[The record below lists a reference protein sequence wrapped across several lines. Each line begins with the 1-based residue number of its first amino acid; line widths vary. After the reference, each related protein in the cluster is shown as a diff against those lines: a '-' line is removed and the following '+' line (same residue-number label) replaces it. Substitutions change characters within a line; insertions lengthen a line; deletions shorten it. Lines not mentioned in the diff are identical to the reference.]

1 MNDNNSSHPPLT
13 LRGGV
18 CYINIVRHNDLEK
31 LKIEF
36 LEHLEIEKNR
46 SKLTLRNY
54 DLYLRRFID
63 FAASHGVNMAA
74 KINLELVRRFRLWLN
89 RRPELKLATQTYH
102 VIALRSFLKYLA
114 KRDIKT
120 LAAEKLELA
129 KLPARQ
135 VGFLESDDLE
145 KLLSAPASEKHK
157 LRRLRDQAILE
168 LLFSTGLRVAEAAAL
183 KKTQINFKK
192 LEFPV
197 RGKGGKIRIV
207 FLSEKARAAL
217 KIYLD
222 QRQDN
227 SPALFVRHNHP
238 LAIDDN
244 EPLTP
249 RTIQRLIKKYCLLA
263 GIAVHVTPH
272 TLRHTMATDLLTAG
286 ADLRSVQEILGHA
299 SITTTQIY
307 THLTNRR
314 LKEIHHKYHGTFRK

>member
-1 MNDNNSSHPPLT
+1 M
-13 LRGGV
+13 
-18 CYINIVRHNDLEK
+18 RHNDLEK
-31 LKIEF
+31 LKTEF

-54 DLYLRRFID
+54 DLYLRRFIE
-63 FAASHGVNMAA
+63 FTKSHGVDVAG
-74 KINLELVRRFRLWLN
+74 KINLELVRRFRLFLN
-89 RRPELKLATQTYH
+89 RRPELKLATQMYH
-102 VIALRSFLKYLA
+102 VIALRSFLKYCA
-114 KRDIKT
+114 KRDVKT

-135 VGFLESDDLE
+135 VSFLESDDLE
-145 KLLSAPASEKHK
+145 KLFRATNQEKNE

-168 LLFSTGLRVAEAAAL
+168 LLFSTGLRVAEAASL
-183 KKTQINFKK
+183 KKSQINFKK

-207 FLSEKARAAL
+207 FLSETARTAL
-217 KIYLD
+217 QKYLER
-222 QRQDN
+222 RQDN

-244 EPLTP
+244 TPLTP

-272 TLRHTMATDLLTAG
+272 TLRHTMATDLLQAG

-314 LKEIHHKYHGTFRK
+314 LKEIHHKYHGQFRVST